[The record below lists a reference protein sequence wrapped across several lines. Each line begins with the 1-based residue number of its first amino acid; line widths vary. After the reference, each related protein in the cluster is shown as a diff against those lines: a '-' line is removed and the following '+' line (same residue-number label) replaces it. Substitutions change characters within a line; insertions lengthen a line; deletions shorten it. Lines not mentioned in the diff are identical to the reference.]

1 MPDRLHFAGDD
12 AADTL
17 LANNSLPLLI
27 GFALDEQVPVQTAFS
42 GPRKLG
48 PRPGYSTVSRSGCST
63 ST

>member
-42 GPRKLG
+42 GPRKLE
-48 PRPGYSTVSRSGCST
+48 PRP
-63 ST
+63 